1 MTERTPEQGEQEI
14 DLSVLWRGI
23 QRRLPWILGLSLL
36 VGLGTYFWFKSQPP
50 VYAASATL
58 IATGTAANGNDPLT
72 GATIKAPPLPEGAL
86 AQAMQST
93 AVLNPLIA
101 SLKTSSQIGTAEK
114 QRLIDNL
121 NRELSAQRLRT
132 VNLSARVDQYS
143 GGSGIYTVTGKARTA
158 DAAAQLANLASQTLL
173 GWDRSRAL
181 DNIRRAQTGFRAQLA
196 EIDNQL
202 RQMSA
207 DSVERQTLIARRAN
221 VQSSLTQVGILENS
235 ATGVLS
241 PLSTAVAPLQ
251 PESPKPLRNA
261 VLVTLLTL
269 LLGTGVVALM
279 TILDRTIRNE
289 DDLVNLGLPTFATVP
304 RLRQRDIVF
313 SGIVRAARNAGLYEA
328 IGFLRVNVEAALHGK
343 QHPVLMI
350 TSTVPGEGKSSV
362 TATLADGLAASGERV
377 LIIDADL
384 RRGTQEAVW
393 QKFNET
399 GQWHQLVGQGGVR
412 TTPEALA
419 NPQNVQVLQ
428 VESNV
433 DMLPAGTGMH
443 DSLSVFNQA
452 DIASALALWRVH
464 YDIILID
471 SAPLLALADG
481 LVVGKH
487 ADAVIMVTEYG
498 RTNLQGLKN
507 AMRRAERSGLS
518 IAGVV
523 INKADT
529 REEDNYGYSYSYA
542 VKKETVR

>member
-1 MTERTPEQGEQEI
+1 MTERAEQEV

-23 QRRLPWILGLSLL
+23 QRRLPWILGLSALL
-36 VGLGTYFWFKSQPP
+36 GLGTYFWARSQPP
-50 VYAASATL
+50 VYAANATL
-58 IATGTAANGNDPLT
+58 IAMGTSAAGNDPLT

-86 AQAMQST
+86 TQAMQST
-93 AVLNPLIA
+93 AVLNPLITA
-101 SLKTSSQIGTAEK
+101 LKSASQISDAEK
-114 QRLIDNL
+114 QRLISNL
-121 NRELSAQRLRT
+121 NKELSSQRLRT
-132 VNLSARVDQYS
+132 VNLTARVDPYG

-158 DAAAQLANLASQTLL
+158 NAAAQLANLASQTLL

-498 RTNLQGLKN
+498 RTNLQALKN

-529 REEDNYGYSYSYA
+529 REEDNYGYSYSYSA
-542 VKKETVR
+542 RGGVKA

>member
-1 MTERTPEQGEQEI
+1 MTERAEQEV

-23 QRRLPWILGLSLL
+23 QRRLPWILGLSALL
-36 VGLGTYFWFKSQPP
+36 GLGTYFWARSQPP
-50 VYAASATL
+50 VYAANATL
-58 IATGTAANGNDPLT
+58 IATGTSAAGNDPLT

-86 AQAMQST
+86 TQAMQST
-93 AVLNPLIA
+93 AVLNPLITA
-101 SLKTSSQIGTAEK
+101 LKSASQISDAEK
-114 QRLIDNL
+114 QRLISNL
-121 NRELSAQRLRT
+121 NKELSSQRLRT
-132 VNLSARVDQYS
+132 VNLTARVDPYS

-158 DAAAQLANLASQTLL
+158 NAAAQLANLASQTLL

-241 PLSTAVAPLQ
+241 RLSDAVPPLQ

-261 VLVTLLTL
+261 VLATLLGLLLTLGIVALLTL
-269 LLGTGVVALM
+269 L
-279 TILDRTIRNE
+279 DKTIRNE
-289 DDLVNLGLPTFATVP
+289 DDLAGVGLPTMATVP

-313 SGIVRAARNAGLYEA
+313 SGIVRAARSTGLYEA
-328 IGFLRVNVEAALHGK
+328 IGFLRVNVKAALQGK
-343 QHPVLMI
+343 DHPVLMI
-350 TSTVPGEGKSSV
+350 TSTAPGEGKSSL

-384 RRGTQEAVW
+384 RRGTQETVW
-393 QKFNET
+393 KKFNET
-399 GQWHQLVGQGGVR
+399 GEWHQLVGQGGVR

-433 DMLPAGTGMH
+433 DMLPAGTSMH

-498 RTNLQGLKN
+498 RTNLQALRN
-507 AMRRAERSGLS
+507 AMRRAERNGLN

-529 REEDNYGYSYSYA
+529 RDESNYGYSYSYSA
-542 VKKETVR
+542 RGGVKA